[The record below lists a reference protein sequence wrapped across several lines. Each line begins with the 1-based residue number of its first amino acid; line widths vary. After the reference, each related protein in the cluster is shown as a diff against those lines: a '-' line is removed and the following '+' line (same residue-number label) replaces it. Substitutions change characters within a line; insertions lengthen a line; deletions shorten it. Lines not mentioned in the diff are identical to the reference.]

1 MGRGRAPAVGISSG
15 GRNLAMSFEVGQILG
30 DYEVLGALGAGG
42 MGRVYKVRNLIS
54 DRVDAMKVLLPDL
67 GLSPDLVTR
76 FLNEIKVLAAMRHP
90 HIAALHTALRVEN
103 QLLMVMELV
112 DGANLDER
120 LRSGILPLAEAV
132 AIATQVLSALAYAH
146 ARGVVHRDIKPANIA
161 ISLDGVVKLL
171 DFGVARSGTDR
182 KLTMTGMVLGSLYY
196 MSPEQVRGETAD
208 ARSDLYSVGVTLYRM
223 LTGRRPIEGESEFA
237 VMKAQI
243 SDMPMPPQHWNAA
256 LPEPLSNTVMR
267 ALAKESEARFQSADE
282 FRMALE
288 PYLERDSIRPLP
300 GPPDPW
306 VTRTMPAVLAPGVA
320 PGVASGLT
328 PSPSS
333 SQFQPAA
340 LGTLAKSLAQWTGPI
355 ATALVRKQSQASA
368 SLPELCR
375 ALSEHIPAEADRR
388 AFLSACAREFGSQA
402 GLMATPAPLPSWNPA
417 ALERITKTLAQY
429 VGPLSKVLV
438 TRAAR
443 KAKTVDELYELLG
456 AEIPSA
462 SERTRFLASQ
472 RSSF

>member
-1 MGRGRAPAVGISSG
+1 
-15 GRNLAMSFEVGQILG
+15 MSFEAGQILG
-30 DYEVLGALGAGG
+30 DYEVLGTLGAGG

-76 FLNEIKVLAAMRHP
+76 FLNEIKVLANMRHP

-120 LRSGILPLAEAV
+120 LRSGVLPLAEAV

-223 LTGRRPIEGESEFA
+223 LTGRRPIEAEGEFA

-243 SDMPMPPQHWNAA
+243 SDMPVPPLQWNAA
-256 LPEPLSNTVMR
+256 LPEPVSNAVMR

-300 GPPDPW
+300 GPRDAS
-306 VTRTMPAVLAPGVA
+306 VARTIPTVLAPGV
-320 PGVASGLT
+320 T

-340 LGTLAKSLAQWTGPI
+340 LGALAKSLAQWTGPI
-355 ATALVRKQSQASA
+355 ATALVRKQSQVSA

-388 AFLSACAREFGSQA
+388 AFLSSCAKEFGAQA
-402 GLMATPAPLPSWNPA
+402 ELPATPAPWPA
-417 ALERITKTLAQY
+417 WTPVALERVTKNLAQY

-443 KAKTVDELYELLG
+443 KARTVDELYEMLG